1 MPKIGCNILTLLV
14 SALFVQST
22 NTDHLSRL
30 KSWPVVEDSTY
41 PSRLFLPNF
50 LYGGAANISHVPLDL
65 NRPITAPRRPGV
77 TAVVLNWSR
86 LDNVVLIASMLCGE
100 LLQDTVAEVFIWN
113 NSPQEL
119 SYKTFAS
126 TGCPKAKLRLYN
138 SSRNL
143 YFYARFL
150 ACTQAR
156 TPFCFFQDDDYLVL
170 PQIIRI
176 LGYRIDESPQTVFHL
191 LPALE
196 HLSSRLRT
204 VTTPTGIHTG
214 FAWLGYGTMVSQTK
228 VLDFVSLLRFLG
240 LPQDELQMADNYF
253 TILGN
258 QVPEIWF
265 DHGIELGGG
274 VPFTA
279 GQEGHER
286 NQRHIKKACTY
297 LDRLVSIMQDNSQLM
312 EVHPFVKATTNIA
325 EWFINRTPCL
335 ASLCLLETNVHLL
348 GDQHHRGQVAADLV
362 TIEEEYSRVVDPS
375 AVFNYSHY
383 SLSRAVDGSPA
394 TEFRGLFPARRGEY
408 IMLDVLSAIFPRDAE
423 IELVFLI
430 PRTSEQILRKSVFQ
444 ASVDGEYWLLSP
456 FPLTCRSTSLANL
469 DDQPE
474 CLVECNVRMAGR
486 NARFFK
492 ATLDYDVSV
501 VWAISEDR
509 KSVV

>member
-1 MPKIGCNILTLLV
+1 MLQIGCNILTLLV

-22 NTDHLSRL
+22 LNTNHLSSPT
-30 KSWPVVEDSTY
+30 SWSALEDPTY
-41 PSRLFLPNF
+41 PSRV
-50 LYGGAANISHVPLDL
+50 LYGGDAVNISHVPLDL
-65 NRPITAPRRPGV
+65 NHPITVPRRPGV

-86 LDNVVLIASMLCGE
+86 LDNVIRIASLLCGE

-113 NSPQEL
+113 NSPQKL
-119 SYKTFAS
+119 CYKTFSS

-138 SSRNL
+138 SPRNL

-150 ACTQAR
+150 ACAQAR

-170 PQIIRI
+170 PQIIRT
-176 LGYRIDESPQTVFHL
+176 LGNRIEESPQTVFHL

-204 VTTPTGIHTG
+204 VTTPSGVHTG
-214 FAWLGYGTMVSQTK
+214 FAWLGYGTMLSQTK
-228 VLDFVSLLRFLG
+228 VLDFVSLLRFLD

-274 VPFTA
+274 VPFTV
-279 GQEGHER
+279 GQQGHEH
-286 NQRHIKKACTY
+286 NQRHIKRACTY
-297 LDRLVSIMQDNSQLM
+297 LDRLVSIMHVNSQLM
-312 EVHPFVKATTNIA
+312 EAHPFVRETTNIA
-325 EWFINRTPCL
+325 QWYINRTPCL
-335 ASLCLLETNVHLL
+335 TSLCLLETNVHLL
-348 GDQHHRGQVAADLV
+348 DDQPHRGHVAADLV
-362 TIEEEYSRVVDPS
+362 TREEEYSRVMDPS
-375 AVFNYSHY
+375 TVFNYSYY
-383 SLSRAVDGSPA
+383 SLSRAVDGIPA

-408 IMLDVLSAIFPRDAE
+408 IMLDVLSAIFPQDAE

-444 ASVDGEYWLLSP
+444 SSVDGEYWLLSP
-456 FPLTCRSTSLANL
+456 FPLTCRSTSVCS
-469 DDQPE
+469 DDQPK
-474 CLVECNVRMAGR
+474 CLVECNVRMAER
-486 NARFFK
+486 SARFFK

-501 VWAISEDR
+501 VWAISEVWMR
-509 KSVV
+509 ISG